1 MTVITQVH
9 DAVDAP
15 YRWMDQ
21 KIALR
26 ADAAAFRG
34 ELLEAKIYAQVEAIL
49 ASRDNSDLSIF
60 VGRVTSEIVED
71 LKDPKLPINTH
82 SLVLEGA
89 TGRAAGRRIKLIIH
103 ECSEYILYSGQIV
116 GAVGRVM
123 AAGREFHADTIVCG
137 PACPSPTASLKGSV
151 PTAPTIHV
159 TIASGPYSPDN
170 MLIFDS
176 IAELEV
182 RIRHESPDVLFV
194 MGPFLDISHP
204 LVAAGTLEDSFGRAV
219 TFEDIYKQEIIP
231 KLARLARACEN
242 ARTQLVIVP
251 AINEARLNWP
261 LPQPSLQSVGKR
273 ILIWEAL
280 VKELPQT
287 VTYTSNPA
295 TVTVGDMNILVT
307 STDALSSING
317 NVLFK
322 QGADESSLG
331 RVDACLDQL
340 LRARSLFPVTPSTL
354 RIEPSMRPCLDITE
368 SDFPQIVILPSLA
381 GKRFIK
387 KVSGRVFVNPGF
399 MSDATGSSSSIAEIL
414 IQPTGADVQSR
425 VTGDLVKL

>member
-9 DAVDAP
+9 EAVDAP

-21 KIALR
+21 KVALR

-34 ELLEAKIYAQVEAIL
+34 ELLEAKIYAQVEEIL
-49 ASRDNSDLSIF
+49 ASRDNPDLSIF
-60 VGRVTSEIVED
+60 VGRITSEIVED
-71 LKDPKLPINTH
+71 LKDPKIPINTH

-103 ECSEYILYSGQIV
+103 ECSEYILYSGQII

-123 AAGREFHADTIVCG
+123 AAGHEFHADTIVGG
-137 PACPSPTASLKGSV
+137 PACPSPTASLKDTA
-151 PTAPTIHV
+151 PTAPIHV
-159 TIASGPYSPDN
+159 AIASGPFSPDN
-170 MLIFDS
+170 ILIFDS

-182 RIRHESPDVLFV
+182 RIRDQSPDVLFV

-204 LVAAGTLEDSFGRAV
+204 LVAAGTLEDSFGRPV

-231 KLARLARACEN
+231 KLARLARACDN

-251 AINEARLNWP
+251 AVNEARLDIP
-261 LPQPSLQSVGKR
+261 LPQPSLQRVGTR
-273 ILIWEAL
+273 IPIWKTL
-280 VKELPQT
+280 VEELPPS

-322 QGADESSLG
+322 QGTDESSLG

-340 LRARSLFPVTPSTL
+340 LRARSLFPVMPSTL
-354 RIEPSMRPCLDITE
+354 RIEPSMRPCLDISE
-368 SDFPQIVILPSLA
+368 ADFPQIVVIPSLA

-387 KVSGRVFVNPGF
+387 KSVNVS
-399 MSDATGSSSSIAEIL
+399 L
-414 IQPTGADVQSR
+414 
-425 VTGDLVKL
+425 